1 MDSIKGAKSLN
12 GKTKKKQDSRRPAIK
27 AIKRP
32 TVQIFNYGEARET
45 SLGQEQESRWT
56 IKGVSEALGRHTPSL
71 QPLLE
76 NHFLDPKFWHENGE
90 IGHDSDEEFPAA
102 IPHTDFDMAGGRA
115 RSPSGLLLRLS
126 LLLVLL
132 ACSSSP
138 ASSSSLPA
146 LEAVS
151 PRAEDGAQVALHLVK
166 RQATG
171 LASSE
176 EAALLAL
183 LDLVPRADRRSAAS
197 MLDRLFTTLDLN
209 EDGLID
215 SREFETVLRLVATM
229 NRHPSFV

>member
-1 MDSIKGAKSLN
+1 
-12 GKTKKKQDSRRPAIK
+12 
-27 AIKRP
+27 
-32 TVQIFNYGEARET
+32 
-45 SLGQEQESRWT
+45 
-56 IKGVSEALGRHTPSL
+56 
-71 QPLLE
+71 
-76 NHFLDPKFWHENGE
+76 
-90 IGHDSDEEFPAA
+90 
-102 IPHTDFDMAGGRA
+102 MAGGRA

-132 ACSSSP
+132 ACFSP
-138 ASSSSLPA
+138 ASSSSLPG
-146 LEAVS
+146 LEPVS

-209 EDGLID
+209 G
-215 SREFETVLRLVATM
+215 ETRRADRLAGVRDRPQAGRHHEPPPLLRLSLLQRLRQLPQRYSSTSVPIHADL
-229 NRHPSFV
+229 

>member
-1 MDSIKGAKSLN
+1 
-12 GKTKKKQDSRRPAIK
+12 
-27 AIKRP
+27 
-32 TVQIFNYGEARET
+32 
-45 SLGQEQESRWT
+45 
-56 IKGVSEALGRHTPSL
+56 
-71 QPLLE
+71 
-76 NHFLDPKFWHENGE
+76 
-90 IGHDSDEEFPAA
+90 
-102 IPHTDFDMAGGRA
+102 MAGGRA

-146 LEAVS
+146 FEAVS
-151 PRAEDGAQVALHLVK
+151 PRAEDGAQVVLHLVK

-183 LDLVPRADRRSAAS
+183 FDLVPRADRRSAAS

-215 SREFETVLRLVATM
+215 SREFETVLRLVANM

>member
-1 MDSIKGAKSLN
+1 
-12 GKTKKKQDSRRPAIK
+12 
-27 AIKRP
+27 
-32 TVQIFNYGEARET
+32 
-45 SLGQEQESRWT
+45 
-56 IKGVSEALGRHTPSL
+56 
-71 QPLLE
+71 
-76 NHFLDPKFWHENGE
+76 
-90 IGHDSDEEFPAA
+90 
-102 IPHTDFDMAGGRA
+102 MAGGRA

-146 LEAVS
+146 LEALS
-151 PRAEDGAQVALHLVK
+151 PRTEDGAQVALHLVK

-183 LDLVPRADRRSAAS
+183 FDLVPRADRRSAAS

-215 SREFETVLRLVATM
+215 SREFETVLRLVANM